1 MTTRFEIQNFPQ
13 CLINPKLKKEI
24 IGDIYNKHDF
34 TFSYDGQVV
43 ISVRGYGTEFGFSCR
58 TEYVYLEMNKAKVL
72 KSIGIDIEPI
82 PSMNYIA
89 MNDEQRKEFRG
100 IQNQWYLMNK

>member
-1 MTTRFEIQNFPQ
+1 
-13 CLINPKLKKEI
+13 
-24 IGDIYNKHDF
+24 
-34 TFSYDGQVV
+34 
-43 ISVRGYGTEFGFSCR
+43 
-58 TEYVYLEMNKAKVL
+58 MNKAKVL